1 VIGLV
6 HMELLHVDA
15 VARLNATVQDAMGQ
29 AVPHGFI
36 QSSEFAQWFSSNKV
50 LIIS

>member
-1 VIGLV
+1 
-6 HMELLHVDA
+6 
-15 VARLNATVQDAMGQ
+15 MGQ

-50 LIIS
+50 LIISWRKMTFSNVSERIWLLL